1 VAILYRV
8 NLQSRA
14 IEDALREMGL
24 PYHIVGGV
32 SFYQRKEIKDII
44 AYVRLVLNHEDNVSL
59 RRIINTPARGI
70 GAATLTKI
78 ENEAKKQ
85 SICLYDAIK
94 HGIKGNG
101 IIAST
106 REKLSTFVNLIDK
119 LSSVHYKSA
128 GDLLKAIMDKI
139 DCLGQLDEERRQN
152 VTELMVSGE
161 GRDMQD
167 FLDKVSLMSSHE
179 QAASS
184 NIISL
189 MTLHNAKGLEFPVVF
204 LSGMEGRMLKPLGI
218 EIDRD
223 HVPIRPHPG
232 REPAG
237 DGTAPGTDL
246 QAAGADHLG
255 RAVRRVPAAF
265 AVWPEHGV
273 RRLDERL
280 AVGAGHSR
288 YDLS

>member
-1 VAILYRV
+1 
-8 NLQSRA
+8 
-14 IEDALREMGL
+14 M
-24 PYHIVGGV
+24 
-32 SFYQRKEIKDII
+32 SFTVEQVVERYLK
-44 AYVRLVLNHEDNVSL
+44 L
-59 RRIINTPARGI
+59 RR
-70 GAATLTKI
+70 KKEEI

-94 HGIKGNG
+94 LGIKGNG

-161 GRDMQD
+161 GREMQD

-179 QAASS
+179 QASSS
-184 NIISL
+184 NLVSL

-204 LSGMEGRMLKPLGI
+204 IAGTEEDILPHKKSADTREGI
-218 EIDRD
+218 E
-223 HVPIRPHPG
+223 
-232 REPAG
+232 E
-237 DGTAPGTDL
+237 
-246 QAAGADHLG
+246 
-255 RAVRRVPAAF
+255 
-265 AVWPEHGV
+265 E
-273 RRLDERL
+273 RRLFY
-280 AVGAGHSR
+280 VGITRAMHELYITYTNQRSKYGKEAPSVPSR
-288 YDLS
+288 FLEELSEEVVKKLDRF